1 MACRDQRQAMV
12 DFGTI
17 RLVLAAYVTY
27 KVVIPMVVGTY
38 KFFFR
43 PGKKLKKYGDWA
55 VVTGATDGIGK
66 ALAYEFAKQGMNVF
80 LISRTEA
87 RLVEVENELKAMF
100 ARSKFGHLAVD
111 FSDDFHEKKQASVA
125 AALRS
130 LDVGVLA
137 NNVGMSYSF
146 PKFYHELSD
155 AEIRNIVALNVEST
169 LGMTKIVLG
178 DETHGMIARRRGAIV
193 NTSSAAGTQISPLLA
208 AYSGAKG
215 GVVMFSKTVAAELAR
230 FGISVQVQTPL
241 FVTTK
246 LSKIKE
252 DKASLTVPTPAVYA
266 RAAVKAIGY
275 DVAISPYWMHALQL
289 WFLECIPP
297 FIAIALVIN
306 MHLAIRKKGIKK
318 EAEKRSRGDKKVH

>member
-1 MACRDQRQAMV
+1 MV
-12 DFGTI
+12 DLATI
-17 RLVLAAYVTY
+17 RLVIAAYVGY
-27 KVVIPMVVGTY
+27 KVVVPMVLGTY

-43 PGKKLKKYGDWA
+43 PGKKLNRYGEWA

-87 RLVEVENELKAMF
+87 RLVEVENELKAIF
-100 ARSKFGHLAVD
+100 IRSKFGHLAVD
-111 FSDDFHEKKQASVA
+111 FSESFHEKKQASVA

-155 AEIRNIVALNVEST
+155 TEIRNIVALNVEAT
-169 LGMTKIVLG
+169 LGMTKIVIG

-193 NTSSAAGTQISPLLA
+193 NTSSAAGTLTAPLLA

-215 GVVMFSKTVAAELAR
+215 GIVMFSKSIAAELAR
-230 FGISVQVQTPL
+230 YGISVQVQTPL

-246 LSKIKE
+246 LAKIKE
-252 DKASLTVPTPAVYA
+252 EKASLTVPTPTVYA

-289 WFLECIPP
+289 WVFESLPRDVGV
-297 FIAIALVIN
+297 ALINN

-318 EAEKRSRGDKKVH
+318 EADKRSHGDKKVH